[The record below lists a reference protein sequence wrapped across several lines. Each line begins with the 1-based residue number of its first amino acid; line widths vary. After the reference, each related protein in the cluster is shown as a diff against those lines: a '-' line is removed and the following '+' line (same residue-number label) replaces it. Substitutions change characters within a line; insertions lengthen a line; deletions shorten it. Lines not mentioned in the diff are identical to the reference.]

1 MILEEISEGRL
12 SVDQEPLLI
21 RFESEVFLTVT
32 KRGYMPAAK
41 VVLIKT
47 KGRFYLP
54 LGAQSLCEQI
64 EPIRK
69 SNGGHLLGIEVW
81 IHKSGPEKMARYII
95 EQ

>member
-1 MILEEISEGRL
+1 MILEEIDEGRL
-12 SVDQEPLLI
+12 TVDQEPLLI
-21 RFESEVFLTVT
+21 RFESDIFLTVT

-41 VVLIKT
+41 VMLIKT
-47 KGRFYLP
+47 KGRFYLL

-69 SNGGHLLGIEVW
+69 SNGGHLLGVEVW
-81 IHKSGPEKMARYII
+81 IRKDGPEKMAKYVI